1 MGAGR
6 VVRESGEDGRRLSVE
21 LRRDFLAGLSIAGL
35 MLPEAVA
42 YAGIAGL
49 PAERAIMA
57 GIAGAL
63 VYALLGQSRFAIV
76 APTSSSAAI
85 LAATL
90 AVVPGGLAAKD
101 GFATWVVVLT
111 GGLFLLAA
119 LFRLGGLTGFI
130 SRPVLKGFSFG
141 LAITIIIHQL
151 PDLVGIAASG
161 PNLGAYLGSLFS
173 HLPQAHAASLAL
185 GCLALAFLL
194 AVKRLPG
201 VPGPLIVLVGGVVV
215 SYVFDLGASGVALVG
230 SVRPHL
236 SAPALPWLAWPEL
249 SELTQYTVPLVL
261 ILFAESW
268 GTVRGLA
275 VRHGE
280 TINANRELAAFA
292 FANLASAALR
302 GMPVGAGFSA
312 GSAMEAAGAA
322 SRWAGLVAAVAL
334 ALLVALGSDALAIL
348 PRPVPAAV
356 VIAALSHALD
366 VRPFIRLWRLGR
378 DAALALGTAAG
389 ILAFGVLDGM
399 LLAVVLSLISLL
411 RRLSRPQIARLALL
425 PGSRDYVDAARHPEA
440 VSPAALAI
448 FRPAAPLFYA
458 NADTVLR
465 TIAAQVA
472 EDPAIRTVI
481 VSLEES
487 FDLDTTALD
496 QLIEFDRLLAARG
509 FSLRYARAHDH
520 VRDLIRRAG
529 ETDLLSRC
537 SYSVDDAVRAAS
549 PETTPPQGATDAEH

>member
-1 MGAGR
+1 M
-6 VVRESGEDGRRLSVE
+6 E

-63 VYALLGQSRFAIV
+63 VYAAVGQSRFAIV
-76 APTSSSAAI
+76 APTSSSAAM

-90 AVVPGGLAAKD
+90 AVIPGGVDAKD
-101 GFATWVVVLT
+101 GFATWVVLLT
-111 GGLFLLAA
+111 GGLFCLAA

-151 PDLVGIAASG
+151 PELLGIPASG
-161 PNLGAYLGSLFS
+161 SNLLAYLGSIFS
-173 HLPQAHAASLAL
+173 HLPQAHAASLSL
-185 GCLALAFLL
+185 GCLSLAFLL
-194 AVKRLPG
+194 LLKRFPA
-201 VPGPLIVLVGGVVV
+201 VPGPLIVLVCGVLLSSFV
-215 SYVFDLGASGVALVG
+215 DLGGHGVALVG
-230 SVRPHL
+230 TVTPHL
-236 SAPALPWLAWPEL
+236 ALPDLPWLAWPQF
-249 SELTQYTVPLVL
+249 SELTQYTLPLVL

-275 VRHGE
+275 VKHGE
-280 TINANRELAAFA
+280 NVSANRELAAFA
-292 FANLASAALR
+292 LANLASAAFR

-312 GSAMEAAGAA
+312 GNALEAAGSA
-322 SRWAGLVAAVAL
+322 SKWAGLFAAIAL
-334 ALLVALGSDALAIL
+334 GLLVAFASSALAIL

-366 VRPFIRLWRLGR
+366 LRPFIRLWRLGR
-378 DAALALGTAAG
+378 DTTLALGTAAG

-399 LLAVVLSLISLL
+399 LLAIALSLVSLL
-411 RRLSRPQIARLALL
+411 RRLSQPQIARLALL
-425 PGSRDYVDAARHPEA
+425 PNSRDYVDAARHPEA
-440 VSPAALAI
+440 VNPASLAI

-465 TIAAQVA
+465 TVA
-472 EDPAIRTVI
+472 TRAMEDPAIRTVI
-481 VSLEES
+481 LSLEES

-496 QLIEFDRLLAARG
+496 QLIEFDRLLAAHHYAV
-509 FSLRYARAHDH
+509 RYARVHDH
-520 VRDLIRRAG
+520 VRDLLSRAD
-529 ETDLLSRC
+529 ETGLLSRC

-549 PETTPPQGATDAEH
+549 GTPQPPDKTDSES